1 MVNWIRVINMNQLVE
16 AFLFPKTSLNE
27 RQIAKAFNKKTV
39 LITGA
44 SSGIG
49 KEMAFLFAN
58 ATCHL
63 LLVARDH
70 ERLDEVKRV
79 VEQKQNATVSI
90 YALDLRDE
98 SAREHFLHTIQKETD
113 GIDVLLSNAGL
124 SIRRSIYESLNRF
137 HDVKR
142 TLNINY
148 EAPAA
153 IVMSMLPLL
162 EKRGGQIV
170 NVSTINCQLPP
181 MSHFAAYQASKSAFD
196 TWLRSVTP
204 EVKKRGMN
212 VTSIYLPLVRTPMIA
227 PTKRYEKMPAMSPE
241 QAAIKIIDATIK
253 QKKRY
258 EPWWLTF
265 AKLYSSRK
273 VSL

>member
-1 MVNWIRVINMNQLVE
+1 MNQLVE
-16 AFLFPKTSLNE
+16 ALFFPKTSLNE
-27 RQIAKAFNKKTV
+27 RQIAKAFNKKTI
-39 LITGA
+39 LISGA

-98 SAREHFLHTIQKETD
+98 LAREHFLHTIQKETD

-124 SIRRSIYESLNRF
+124 SIRRSIYESLDRF

-148 EAPAA
+148 EAPVT

-181 MSHFAAYQASKSAFD
+181 MPHFAAYQASKSAFD

-227 PTKRYEKMPAMSPE
+227 PTTHYEKMPAMSPE

-253 QKKRY
+253 QKKCY

-273 VSL
+273 VNL